1 MRRSALVPLAYC
13 LLLVA
18 CGSKTDGTA
27 SPPIASSSGP
37 VRITIPVAGDALMW
51 GDGPY
56 GLVLL
61 HPSQN
66 DAASWSTEARALAAD
81 RMTVVAPE
89 RATGTSL
96 RAVIGW
102 LMATRGVPR
111 VAVMAAGDGAMAVVA
126 VEDVAPQLIDQAILI
141 SPPGGLDW
149 RAQSPKLFAAS
160 RGEAAATAAR
170 EATDQAAGTW
180 NVLLEVGGSAS
191 GQAIFSS
198 SAGSDLFSGVARRLD
213 ERR

>member
-1 MRRSALVPLAYC
+1 MRGLVRISLACC
-13 LLLVA
+13 LLLTA
-18 CGSKTDGTA
+18 CAGRADGTA

-37 VRITIPVAGDALMW
+37 VHATIPVAGDALIW

-66 DAASWSTEARALAAD
+66 AAASWSAQAPALAAD

-89 RATGTSL
+89 RATGASL

-111 VAVMAAGDGAMAVVA
+111 VAVMAAGDGAVAVVA
-126 VEDVAPQLIDQAILI
+126 VEDAAPQLIDQAILI

-149 RAQSPKLFAAS
+149 RAQFPKLFAAS
-160 RGEAAATAAR
+160 RGEAAAAAAR
-170 EATDQAAGTW
+170 DATDQAAGTW

-191 GQAIFSS
+191 GQAIFAS
-198 SAGSDLFSGVARRLD
+198 SAGSDLLNGILRRLD